1 MTNINE
7 TFDSLFQDINERFS
21 TLKITEIKQQMAVL
35 ELLNIKT
42 YEPDGFKKVAE
53 IEADPTDGTWRLV
66 EQRDSLFEDHNSW
79 VYAIVVGEE
88 IVKIGETGLP
98 LGIRAKRGD
107 ISQPVIGTHNRFGR
121 LRGFGKTFQS
131 SWQRDTDVR
140 IRSALHEEACQAV
153 GKVSLW
159 AKRCDLIGINSKL
172 YGEKFTTYTTYHKQ
186 IEKAYLTHIQT
197 QTGILPRLN
206 VGKI

>member
-1 MTNINE
+1 MTDTIV

-21 TLKITEIKQQMAVL
+21 SLKITEIKQQMAVL

-42 YEPDGFKKVAE
+42 YEQDGFKKVAD
-53 IEADPTDGTWRLV
+53 IEADSTDGTWRLV
-66 EQRDSLFEDHNSW
+66 QQRDSLFEDHNSW

-98 LGIRAKRGD
+98 LGIRAKRND
-107 ISQPVIGTHNRFGR
+107 ISQPVIGTTNRLGR
-121 LRGFGKTFQS
+121 LRGFGKTFDNY
-131 SWQRDTDVR
+131 WQRDTDVR
-140 IRSALHEEACQAV
+140 IRSALHEEACSEV
-153 GKVSLW
+153 GKVSIW
-159 AKRCDLIGINSKL
+159 AKRCDMIGINSKL

-186 IEKAYLTHIQT
+186 LEKAYLTRIKT
-197 QTGILPRLN
+197 ETGILPRLN

>member
-1 MTNINE
+1 MTNITA
-7 TFDSLFQDINERFS
+7 TFDSLFEEINQRFS
-21 TLKITEIKQQMAVL
+21 TLKITEIKKQMAVL

-42 YEPDGFKKVAE
+42 YEQDGFKIVADV
-53 IEADPTDGTWRLV
+53 EADPFDGTWRLV
-66 EQRDSLFEDHNSW
+66 NQRDSLYEDHNSW

-98 LGIRAKRGD
+98 LGIQAKRGD
-107 ISQPVIGTHNRFGR
+107 LSQPIISTTCRLGR
-121 LRGFGKTFQS
+121 LRGFGKTFQD

-153 GKVSLW
+153 GKVSIW
-159 AKRCDLIGINSKL
+159 AKRCDLMGIRSKL
-172 YGEKFTTYTTYHKQ
+172 YGEPFETFTTYHKQ
-186 IEKAYLTHIQT
+186 LEKAYLTRIQNE
-197 QTGILPRLN
+197 TGILPRLN